1 MAATIV
7 IQSAHGGSAGSPGS
21 NPTVTS
27 MRMKSADNDTADT
40 NNPLVKPTSGTNY
53 SYEKWLRLFCSVA
66 PSNVVNN
73 FRFHRAAGSPSTGIS
88 DFYAERSQAEA
99 YEVPVAT
106 NRYATVAV
114 PTSAT
119 SLAKNNTDHSTA
131 PAQYG
136 AWIVLQ
142 WAIGTTAVAGTQSA
156 LTYRF
161 TYDES

>member
-21 NPTVTS
+21 TSTVTS
-27 MRMKSADNDTADT
+27 ARMKAADNDTADT
-40 NNPLVKPTSGTNY
+40 NNPLVRPTSGLNY
-53 SYEKWLRLFCSVA
+53 SYEKWLRLYCSVA

-73 FRFHRAAGSPSTGIS
+73 FRFHRASGSPSTGIT
-88 DFYAERSQAEA
+88 DLYGERSIAEG
-99 YEVPVAT
+99 YEVPVQTNGYAAT
-106 NRYATVAV
+106 SM

-119 SLAKNNTDHSTA
+119 SLSKNATDFSAATT
-131 PAQYG
+131 QYG
-136 AWIVLQ
+136 PWVVLQ
-142 WAIGTTAVAGTQSA
+142 WSIGPTAVAGTQTA

>member
-7 IQSAHGGSAGSPGS
+7 IQSAHAGSAGSPGS
-21 NPTVTS
+21 NATTTS
-27 MRMKSADNDTADT
+27 MRMKAADNDTADT

-53 SYEKWLRLFCSVA
+53 SYEKWLRLWCSVA

-73 FRFHRAAGSPSTGIS
+73 FRFHRAAGSPSTGITDTYS
-88 DFYAERSQAEA
+88 ERSQAEG
-99 YEVPVAT
+99 YEVPVQT
-106 NRYATVAV
+106 NRYAVTAM

-119 SLAKNNTDHSTA
+119 SLAKNNTDHSA
-131 PAQYG
+131 AAAQYG
-136 AWIVLQ
+136 PWVVIQ
-142 WAIGTTAVAGTQSA
+142 WAVGTTAVAGTQSA